1 MHSGADLG
9 PIWKRSPL
17 LGARKLAPKKPFSCE
32 KQTCICYKKTFI
44 YIKVNLKG
52 LKESHFKLFLA
63 LALASGATRA
73 RLGVSEHPPNP
84 HFQRLKIDLC
94 GYRCPSYF
102 SRSAP
107 EDSILI
113 YVKAIN
119 DASSNKWERFPKHSR
134 SQELF
139 EFAVARNITDVKLFN
154 PYSAVPYTSIKIQV

>member
-1 MHSGADLG
+1 MHSGADLD

-84 HFQRLKIDLC
+84 HFQGLKIDLC
-94 GYRCPSYF
+94 GYRCRNYF
-102 SRSAP
+102 SRLAP
-107 EDSILI
+107 GLSGDVVREILVRVGI
-113 YVKAIN
+113 F
-119 DASSNKWERFPKHSR
+119 SSSGENLLRSDFHHSN
-134 SQELF
+134 LF
-139 EFAVARNITDVKLFN
+139 Q
-154 PYSAVPYTSIKIQV
+154 S